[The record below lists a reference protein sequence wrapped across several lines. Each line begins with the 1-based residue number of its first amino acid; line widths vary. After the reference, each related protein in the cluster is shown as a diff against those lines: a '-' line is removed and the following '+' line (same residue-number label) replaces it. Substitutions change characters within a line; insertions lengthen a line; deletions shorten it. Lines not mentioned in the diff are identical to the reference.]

1 MNARNSLNSSQLD
14 LICKDYIRSSVAA
27 ASAISSRSAVPHTAT
42 PATHAH
48 NKKEVT
54 VSPRSIRTYATTAK
68 TTTKLKLISAKP
80 IVATPRKLVNTRNIG
95 TIPFNFAPSG
105 KPLNLQSTASVIKSL
120 LTNPTV
126 TPNLPTATTKSNS
139 VTTPPQPKSSSN
151 WGNFISNRQKMFTPY
166 GNINPLLQSSS
177 TTSKVDLDGIF
188 QTSSTILKP
197 NINPMP
203 PSTSAPFT
211 VNVNPISRAVP
222 LMMEPNLQPI
232 ANSTQTPKPEM
243 IPSTNG
249 SVNMNFP
256 EILPMFSNI
265 MLPIYDYKFSEL
277 TEPARPLS
285 CELNSQM
292 NATATE
298 STPTAPTPATP
309 EMITTQATTT
319 TAAIPQITTP
329 ASRSTPN
336 LQTNATVGATTSTT
350 AAAVNISK
358 LAIAQT
364 NMSSPA
370 IQVHTETS
378 PGVLISA
385 RNASDAGAVVNPIVP
400 RVNFLEQ
407 VSTEPSS
414 VQTSTG
420 SYTLSKDMASRFALL
435 DQHLMQDIS
444 NSYST
449 MPRMVDEKFIL
460 KNLSQSNFST
470 FH

>member
-1 MNARNSLNSSQLD
+1 MKVFFVGDCKGFSHFTQVIWGHWVLGQDSDTIFDSLFSQKIFFDALTRTTRNHTKTSTPAPNISAIVNARNSLNSSQLD

-177 TTSKVDLDGIF
+177 NRQKMFTPYGNINPLLQSSSTTSKVDLNGIF

-211 VNVNPISRAVP
+211 
-222 LMMEPNLQPI
+222 
-232 ANSTQTPKPEM
+232 
-243 IPSTNG
+243 
-249 SVNMNFP
+249 
-256 EILPMFSNI
+256 
-265 MLPIYDYKFSEL
+265 
-277 TEPARPLS
+277 
-285 CELNSQM
+285 
-292 NATATE
+292 
-298 STPTAPTPATP
+298 
-309 EMITTQATTT
+309 
-319 TAAIPQITTP
+319 
-329 ASRSTPN
+329 
-336 LQTNATVGATTSTT
+336 
-350 AAAVNISK
+350 
-358 LAIAQT
+358 
-364 NMSSPA
+364 
-370 IQVHTETS
+370 
-378 PGVLISA
+378 
-385 RNASDAGAVVNPIVP
+385 
-400 RVNFLEQ
+400 
-407 VSTEPSS
+407 
-414 VQTSTG
+414 
-420 SYTLSKDMASRFALL
+420 
-435 DQHLMQDIS
+435 
-444 NSYST
+444 
-449 MPRMVDEKFIL
+449 
-460 KNLSQSNFST
+460 
-470 FH
+470 